1 MKKVISASRRTDLVA
16 FFPEWLSSVFKEER
30 ARVYG
35 PSGFTYNVDLSPE
48 GVHTIVLWS
57 KNFSN
62 LLENQNHLSA
72 ALKKYS
78 QLYIHFTIT
87 GLGGTFIE
95 RGVPA
100 PSETISQLD
109 PLIKIAGMPERISV
123 RFDPVVYWKE
133 DGEVKTNLHYFEK
146 LAPELSSRGIKD
158 VRLSF
163 SQWYGKAVRRA
174 EKHGFLY
181 IDPSQE
187 EKEDA
192 AHTLAR
198 IAKQQGLR
206 LLSCSQDF
214 LTRVPGITPSSC
226 INGSLL
232 QELHPQ
238 REPVSTKK
246 DRTQRKEC
254 RCTESIDIGSY
265 TQFCPHSCV
274 YCYANPKI

>member
-16 FFPEWLSSVFKEER
+16 FFPEWLSSVFKDEK
-30 ARVYG
+30 AQVYG
-35 PSGFTYNVDLSPE
+35 PSGFTYTVDLSPE
-48 GVHTIVLWS
+48 AVHTIVLWS

-62 LLENQNHLSA
+62 LLENHNHLHT

-100 PSETISQLD
+100 PSEAISQLD
-109 PLIKIAGMPERISV
+109 PLIKIAGMPERVSV

-133 DGEVKTNLHYFEK
+133 DGEIKTNLYYFKK
-146 LAPELSSRGIKD
+146 LAPALSSRGIKA

-163 SQWYGKAVRRA
+163 TQWYGKSVRRA

-187 EKEDA
+187 EKKDA
-192 AHTLAR
+192 ALRLAR
-198 IAKQQGLR
+198 IAKQQNLR
-206 LLSCSQDF
+206 LFSCSQDF
-214 LTRVPGITPSSC
+214 LSGVPGITPSSC

-238 REPVSTKK
+238 REPVSIKK

>member
-62 LLENQNHLSA
+62 LLENQNHLSS

-123 RFDPVVYWKE
+123 RFDPGVYWKE

-238 REPVSTKK
+238 REPVSTKN